1 MTKFRVTI
9 LGCGSA
15 MPTTLHN
22 PPSQLVDLNE
32 KLFMI
37 DCGEGTQLQMRK
49 FKARLSKLHSV
60 FISHLHGDHIFGL
73 PGLLSTLSLLGRTG
87 DLNIYAH
94 KEIDFLLNPLLSYMG
109 SHMSFRINL
118 IPLNPDRHEL
128 LFENRSVKV
137 SSFPLKHRIATNGFL
152 FEEKETPRHII
163 REMIDFY
170 GIPLKQIQRIRE
182 GDDFVTADGTLVKN
196 ELLTYPG
203 NPAKRYAYCSD
214 TAYAPEII
222 PYIEQVDLLYHEAT
236 FAESEVVRAGETWHS
251 TARQAAEIARAANV
265 KKLIIGH
272 YSSRYS
278 EIGTLLKEAVAV
290 FPNTLLATEGQIIE
304 LNEDDSEVT
313 DSCSLP

>member
-1 MTKFRVTI
+1 MTKFQVTI

-37 DCGEGTQLQMRK
+37 DCGEGTQLQLRK
-49 FKARLSKLHSV
+49 YKARMSKLHSL

-73 PGLLSTLSLLGRTG
+73 PGLLSTLSMLGRTG
-87 DLNIYAH
+87 DLNIYAQ

-109 SHMSFRINL
+109 SHLSFRINL
-118 IPLNPDRHEL
+118 IPLNPDSHEL

-152 FEEKETPRHII
+152 FEEKETPRHLI

-170 GIPLKQIQRIRE
+170 KIPIKQINDIKE
-182 GDDFVTADGTLVKN
+182 GADFLTPDGTLIHN
-196 ELLTYPG
+196 EHLTLPG
-203 NPAKRYAYCSD
+203 NPSKRYAYCSD
-214 TAYAPEII
+214 TAYTPEII
-222 PYIEQVDLLYHEAT
+222 PRIEGVDLLYHEAT
-236 FAESEVVRAGETWHS
+236 FAESELARAVETYHS
-251 TARQAAEIARAANV
+251 TARQAAEIAKAARV

-272 YSSRYS
+272 YSSRYF
-278 EIGTLLKEAVAV
+278 ELGTLLKEAVAI
-290 FPNTLLATEGQIIE
+290 FPDTELADEGKVLTL
-304 LNEDDSEVT
+304 
-313 DSCSLP
+313 